1 MRGHGAVQGR
11 CALWRATSV
20 SAALGQ
26 LGGARD
32 GSDTTRPTR
41 TTSSLSRLILS
52 RPSSPSS
59 VPDTYWRNTLIEKR
73 EKQEAVR
80 KLMETSENS
89 GCSFFRARWCWR
101 FCRYQ
106 IEKS

>member
-80 KLMETSENS
+80 KLMETS